1 MVDAAMV
8 TCAVAAVHQTV
19 FPPSEHARTRVVYSA
34 TFRR

>member
-1 MVDAAMV
+1 
-8 TCAVAAVHQTV
+8 VHQTV